1 MKKLFYL
8 SALIYVLTLGL
19 QSCNNGKTYAEM
31 KEEEADAINKFILE
45 NDIKVISEK
54 EFIENDTITAENEF
68 VLFDK
73 SGVYMNIQYRGDG
86 EILKEGR
93 YNISSRF
100 IEICIKDVSDM
111 GITAGDT
118 LTSNRY
124 SPYSENFL
132 LVIGSGGSYKGTIG
146 GSNGKDL
153 AQSAM
158 YEAYS
163 TSAVPNGWLVPF
175 AYLKMKSYI
184 SAAPSDKIARVRLI
198 VPHSEG
204 TSYAT
209 QYVYPCYYEI
219 TYDLN

>member
-132 LVIGSGGSYKGTIG
+132 LTVGSSGSYST
-146 GSNGKDL
+146 SFTDM

>member
-8 SALIYVLTLGL
+8 SVLLYALSFGL
-19 QSCNNGKTYAEM
+19 QSCNDGKTYAEM

-45 NDIKVISEK
+45 NNIKVISEK
-54 EFIENDTITAENEF
+54 EFIENDTVTKENEF

-100 IEICIKDVSDM
+100 LEICIKDVEELGFS
-111 GITAGDT
+111 AGDT
-118 LTSNRY
+118 LAHNIY

-132 LVIGSGGSYKGTIG
+132 LTIGSSGSYSASFT
-146 GSNGKDL
+146 DM
-153 AQSAM
+153 AQSSM
-158 YEAYS
+158 YSFYETADFPS
-163 TSAVPNGWLVPF
+163 GWLVPF

-184 SAAPSDKIARVRLI
+184 SAPPSDKIARVRLI

-204 TSYAT
+204 TASFAT
-209 QYVYPCYYEI
+209 RYVYPSYYEI

>member
-93 YNISSRF
+93 NNISSRF

-132 LVIGSGGSYKGTIG
+132 LTVGSSGSYSASFT
-146 GSNGKDL
+146 DM

-175 AYLKMKSYI
+175 AYLKVKSYI

>member
-93 YNISSRF
+93 NNISSRF

-132 LVIGSGGSYKGTIG
+132 LTVGSSGSYSASFT
-146 GSNGKDL
+146 DM

-184 SAAPSDKIARVRLI
+184 SVAPSDKIARVRLI